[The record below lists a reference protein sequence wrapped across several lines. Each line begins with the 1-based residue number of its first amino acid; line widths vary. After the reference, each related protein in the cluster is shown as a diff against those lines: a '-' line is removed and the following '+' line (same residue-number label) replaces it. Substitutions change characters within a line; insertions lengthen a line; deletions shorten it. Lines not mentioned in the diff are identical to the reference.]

1 MLWEVPDFFFFSV
14 SQAEVWV
21 VWKLHLWLV
30 SEVGCS
36 YWNES

>member
-1 MLWEVPDFFFFSV
+1 MLSKAPDLVLV